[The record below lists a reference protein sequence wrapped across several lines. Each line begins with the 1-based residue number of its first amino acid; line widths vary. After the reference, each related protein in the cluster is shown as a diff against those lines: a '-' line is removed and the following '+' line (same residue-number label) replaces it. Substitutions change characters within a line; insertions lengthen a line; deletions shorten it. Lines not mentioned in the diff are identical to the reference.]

1 MSCCAVLLTLAIP
14 PPTHTQYRNA
24 ASHDAELDFFEIY
37 MGPMTTLYSEVR
49 GGGTVCKA
57 SVSLKGLILCL
68 PSPAF
73 TPAFTHTPL
82 PHPPPSPPD
91 LVEGAPGTAPSPG
104 YRQETGRERH
114 RDRRVRRR
122 IISYTSSIIIYT
134 PYTPFIHLYSRTYT
148 CLHPLDTIYTSYI
161 HLKHPQTPHIRP
173 IYALYTPLYTPL

>member
-1 MSCCAVLLTLAIP
+1 MVGGTYWGGVHHSAYATMNVLLCCASNPRNT

-82 PHPPPSPPD
+82 PHPPLQIWWKELPEQPLPPD
-91 LVEGAPGTAPSPG
+91 IVKKLDGKGIAIVG
-104 YRQETGRERH
+104 YEEE
-114 RDRRVRRR
+114 
-122 IISYTSSIIIYT
+122 S
-134 PYTPFIHLYSRTYT
+134 
-148 CLHPLDTIYTSYI
+148 
-161 HLKHPQTPHIRP
+161 
-173 IYALYTPLYTPL
+173 